1 MARDGPAAAVAVAP
15 VAPAAAA
22 APVAP
27 VTMNPRFRVKTP
39 DPTRAILRAPAAAV
53 VGRGLRKRV
62 KTFDPDWVQG
72 ELHPLASQIVT
83 QG

>member
-1 MARDGPAAAVAVAP
+1 VAPAVPVAP
-15 VAPAAAA
+15 VAPMI
-22 APVAP
+22 
-27 VTMNPRFRVKTP
+27 MNPRIRVKTP

-53 VGRGLRKRV
+53 VGRGLRKRI

-72 ELHPLASQIVT
+72 QLHPLAAEIVT